1 MRSARIRYIAVA
13 TTIGLIALTAACS
26 RSGDDTSTEGQSGSN
41 TSAAQSG
48 APGNGQFGTLTD
60 PVCGPAPTGGSTA
73 PSGGTQVGLTADT
86 ITLGVISDVGYS
98 GAPGLNQELFDA
110 SDVFAAWC
118 NSLGGLNGHTV
129 KIDKLDAK
137 VTEYKQ
143 RIQEACTKDFALVG
157 GGGVFD
163 DAGQT
168 DRLSCLL
175 PDFPGYVVSNGAR
188 GAGLQV
194 QATPGSNTEV
204 QAGLFRYLKATF
216 PDSIANTGF
225 LTGNI
230 ATTINNKAQYQEAA
244 ASFGFQTVYDDRYN
258 PVGEPT
264 WAPFAQ
270 SIKDKGVKGLYFVGE
285 PVNLGKLLDA
295 LSQIDYKLD
304 WVGAAG
310 NQYDQKLIDSA
321 GSALDTNTVFIQMGV
336 TPFLATQVPAIPQ
349 YQELFKQYLPNGKD
363 DASLGLNSFSA
374 WLLFAQSLKS
384 CGANISRKCVYQ
396 AGIKTTSWSG
406 GGLSSEAS
414 PASQQPGDCFTIV
427 KTDGAKFAL
436 EVWESQDD
444 LWNCDAA
451 NVVPTTGDF
460 GQPPTLESVGK
471 SLDDV
476 P

>member
-1 MRSARIRYIAVA
+1 VITLVAV
-13 TTIGLIALTAACS
+13 TSACS
-26 RSGDDTSTEGQSGSN
+26 RKDDNASTDAQSGAS
-41 TSAAQSG
+41 TTVAASG

-60 PVCGPAPTGGSTA
+60 PVCGPAPSGGAASTGGAQT
-73 PSGGTQVGLTADT
+73 GLTADA

-98 GAPGLNQELFDA
+98 GAPGLNQELYDA
-110 SDVFAAWC
+110 SDVFAGWC
-118 NSLGGLNGHTV
+118 NSLGGLNGHQV
-129 KIDKLDAK
+129 KIDKLDAR

-188 GAGLQV
+188 GADLQV
-194 QATPGSNTEV
+194 QATPGSNTAI
-204 QAGLFRYLKATF
+204 QAGIFRYLKATF
-216 PDSIANTGF
+216 PDSIASTGY

-230 ATTINNKAQYQEAA
+230 ATTINNKSQYQEAA
-244 ASFGFQTVYDDRYN
+244 TSFGFQTVYDDRYN

-264 WAPFAQ
+264 WTPFAQ
-270 SIKDKGVKGLYFVGE
+270 SIKDKGVKGLYYVGE

-295 LSQIDYKLD
+295 LAQIDYKLD
-304 WVGAAG
+304 WVASAG
-310 NQYDQKLIDSA
+310 NIYDQKLIDSA
-321 GSALDTNTVFIQMGV
+321 GSALDSNTVFIQMGV

-349 YQELFKQYLPNGKD
+349 YQELFDTYLPNGKSN
-363 DASLGLNSFSA
+363 ASLGLNSFSA
-374 WLLFAQSLKS
+374 WLLFAQSVKS
-384 CGANISRKCVYQ
+384 CGANITRRCVYD

-406 GGLSSEAS
+406 GGLSAEAS
-414 PASQQPGDCFTIV
+414 PASQRPGNCFAIV
-427 KTDGAKFAL
+427 KTDGAKFAS

-444 LWNCDAA
+444 LWNCDPS
-451 NVVPTTGDF
+451 NVVTTTGDF
-460 GQPPTLESVGK
+460 GQPPTLASVGK
-471 SLDDV
+471 TLDDV

>member
-1 MRSARIRYIAVA
+1 
-13 TTIGLIALTAACS
+13 
-26 RSGDDTSTEGQSGSN
+26 
-41 TSAAQSG
+41 
-48 APGNGQFGTLTD
+48 
-60 PVCGPAPTGGSTA
+60 GPAPTGGSTA

-168 DRLSCLL
+168 DRLSRLL
-175 PDFPGYVVSNGAR
+175 PEVPRYAGSNGAR

-225 LTGNI
+225 LTGNF

-270 SIKDKGVKGLYFVGE
+270 S
-285 PVNLGKLLDA
+285 
-295 LSQIDYKLD
+295 
-304 WVGAAG
+304 
-310 NQYDQKLIDSA
+310 
-321 GSALDTNTVFIQMGV
+321 
-336 TPFLATQVPAIPQ
+336 
-349 YQELFKQYLPNGKD
+349 
-363 DASLGLNSFSA
+363 
-374 WLLFAQSLKS
+374 
-384 CGANISRKCVYQ
+384 
-396 AGIKTTSWSG
+396 
-406 GGLSSEAS
+406 
-414 PASQQPGDCFTIV
+414 
-427 KTDGAKFAL
+427 
-436 EVWESQDD
+436 
-444 LWNCDAA
+444 
-451 NVVPTTGDF
+451 
-460 GQPPTLESVGK
+460 
-471 SLDDV
+471 
-476 P
+476 